1 MILESTLGFKVD
13 PNFWAEITQPCSQG
27 SVPHH
32 IPPTLTS
39 HEKQLEDLEET
50 PIDIH
55 GDNSEVPMINVTSTH
70 TNSFN
75 CDSVDFNG
83 DDTDKLYIVGEE
95 GGLVSAVDAES
106 ACIESVNGH

>member
-1 MILESTLGFKVD
+1 MD
-13 PNFWAEITQPCSQG
+13 PNFCTEITQPCSQG
-27 SVPHH
+27 GIPHH

-55 GDNSEVPMINVTSTH
+55 GDDSEVPMINVTSAH
-70 TNSFN
+70 TNSFDR
-75 CDSVDFNG
+75 DSVDFDG
-83 DDTDKLYIVGEE
+83 DDADKLYILGEE

-106 ACIESVNGH
+106 ACRESVNGH